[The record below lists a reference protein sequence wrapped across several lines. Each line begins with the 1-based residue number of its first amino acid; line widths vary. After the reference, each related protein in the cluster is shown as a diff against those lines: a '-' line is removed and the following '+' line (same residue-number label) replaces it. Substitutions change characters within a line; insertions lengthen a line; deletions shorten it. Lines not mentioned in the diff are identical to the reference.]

1 MKITPLEIR
10 QKTFEKIFRGYDKD
24 EVNAYLQSLSMEW
37 ERMLEENKKLE
48 HKIEN
53 LSEELNK
60 LRDLESS
67 LFKTLKTAEDTGANL
82 IEQAEKETALK
93 LKESQ
98 MNSVQILVESK
109 EKAKKLVEASEIK
122 KKQILD
128 EMMNKMKALEGQHSQ
143 LMDLKEKVVDQIRN
157 YATELKDSV
166 VRFDNKALDVDISK
180 IVSATRKIYNSSLL
194 DEEVPTKTMD
204 DIIEDKSETDF
215 HDIEEPISD
224 MPDEIAPSLDQEKGK
239 RSTKSFFDEIE

>member
-48 HKIEN
+48 LKIDN
-53 LSEELNK
+53 LVEEVNK

-82 IEQAEKETALK
+82 IEQAEKETSLK

-98 MNSVQILVESK
+98 IKSEKIIVESK
-109 EKAKKLVEASEIK
+109 DKAKKLVEAAEVK
-122 KKQILD
+122 KKQVLE
-128 EMMNKMKALEGQHSQ
+128 EMMNKIKALESQHNQ
-143 LMDLKEKVVDQIRN
+143 LVDLKEKVVDQIRN

-166 VRFDNKALDVDISK
+166 IRFDNKAQNIDISDIIAK
-180 IVSATRKIYNSSLL
+180 TRKIYNSSLL
-194 DEEVPTKTMD
+194 NEEVPTNLQD
-204 DIIEDKSETDF
+204 DLLKSEEEIEPIN
-215 HDIEEPISD
+215 IEEKILKEPKEIVSHSD
-224 MPDEIAPSLDQEKGK
+224 SDKNKQT
-239 RSTKSFFDEIE
+239 TKSFFDEIE